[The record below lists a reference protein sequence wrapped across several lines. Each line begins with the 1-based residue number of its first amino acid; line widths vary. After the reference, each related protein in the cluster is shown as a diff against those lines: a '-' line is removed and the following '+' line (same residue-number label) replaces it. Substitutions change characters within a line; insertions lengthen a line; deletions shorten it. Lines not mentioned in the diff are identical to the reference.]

1 MPCRAIPTNTK
12 ACVML
17 SKIIQYSLDNRL
29 LILFLAVAILIMG
42 GYISQ
47 KVEVDVFPDL
57 TAPTVAVLTDAH
69 GIATEEVERMVTFP
83 IESALHGATDVRRV
97 RSSSSAGLSIVWV
110 EFNWGTDI
118 YIARQIVS
126 EKLVMLSNQ
135 MPEGVSSPILAP
147 QTSIMGEIM
156 LVALTS
162 DSLSMLDL
170 KNVADRQVKQRL
182 LSVTGVS
189 QVIVMGGEQK
199 EYQINADPLKMRYY
213 DVNLE
218 ELTSATRALNNNVSG
233 GFINEFGQE
242 YFVRAVGRSVNVDE
256 IGKSVVKIREGKP
269 VLISDVASVQI
280 GSPQK
285 IGSAFID
292 DTESVIMTVLKQ
304 PNTNTLQLTNDIDL
318 ALEDMEASLP
328 EGIEIN
334 SHFFRQAEFIRTAVN
349 NVLKVL
355 IEGGL
360 FVSIILFLF
369 LINMRTTIISLIAI
383 PLSLVIAL
391 TVLYL
396 LGFTV
401 NTMSLGGMAIAVGAL
416 VDDAIID
423 VENVHKR
430 LKQNYRKPPEER
442 EKNLRVIYL
451 ASTEIR
457 SSIVQATL
465 IIIVAFIPLFFLS
478 GMEGRMLKPLGVT
491 FIVSLFASMFIALTL
506 TPVLSSYFLTSP
518 GQLRRNIKGGNPLI
532 RKLNQAYEK
541 SLGRMLS
548 YPKTIIIVSGGL
560 LVLSIILMARFGRS
574 FLPDFNEGT
583 LTITTTSMPGISLEE
598 SNRLARKVDLEL
610 LQIPEVQHVSRRT
623 GRAEL
628 NEHSHGGS
636 NASEIDV
643 PFILEDRSREEFLE
657 EVRERFSGFSGLNIN
672 IGQPLSHRIDHLLSG
687 TRANIAI
694 KIFGV
699 QQETLFH
706 LSEEVELA
714 IRDVPGVVDLNREQ
728 MIEIPQ
734 IQIRPRRDMLL
745 KYGIPMN
752 QFTDFVETA
761 IGGLKVSE
769 VYENN
774 LNYDLVLRYDEPYRN
789 SAMAIENTL
798 IDTWNGLKIPLQYV
812 ADVVSVSGPNVIN
825 RENVQRK
832 MVVSANVADRD
843 IGSVV
848 HDVRLAL
855 DASIDLP
862 ENYRIEIGGQF
873 ESAQQAQKMLFFSS
887 LLAVLIIFII
897 LYQEFKNTLVAFIV
911 LLNLPLALIGGVL
924 SIWLTSGTISIPAII
939 GFITL
944 FGIATRNGILLV
956 SRYRHMQT
964 DGNSVEKSVREGSA
978 DRLNPIL
985 MTALASA
992 LALLPMVVA
1001 GQKPGNEIQAPMAI
1015 VILGGLITSTLL
1027 NLYVIP
1033 SVYYLIFKSGKK

>member
-1 MPCRAIPTNTK
+1 
-12 ACVML
+12 ML

-29 LILFLAVAILIMG
+29 LILFLAIATLLLG

-118 YIARQIVS
+118 YVARQIVS
-126 EKLVMLSNQ
+126 EKLGMMADQ
-135 MPEGVSSPILAP
+135 MPSGISSPVLAP

-162 DSLSMLDL
+162 DSLSMLEL

-182 LSVTGVS
+182 LSITGVS
-189 QVIVMGGEQK
+189 QIIVMGGDQK
-199 EYQINADPLKMRYY
+199 EYQILADPLKMRYY
-213 DVNLE
+213 DVSLE
-218 ELTSATRALNNNVSG
+218 DLASATRALNNNVSG

-242 YFVRAVGRSVNVDE
+242 YFVRAMGRSVNVE
-256 IGKSVVKIREGKP
+256 EVGKSVVKIQDGKP
-269 VLISDVASVQI
+269 VLINDVASVI
-280 GSPQK
+280 VGSPQR
-285 IGSAFID
+285 IGAAFID
-292 DTESVIMTVLKQ
+292 DIESVIMTVLKQ
-304 PNTNTLQLTNDIDL
+304 PNTNTLELTRDIDL
-318 ALEDMEASLP
+318 ALEDLNASLP
-328 EGIEIN
+328 AAITIN

-369 LINMRTTIISLIAI
+369 LLNMRTTIISLIAI
-383 PLSLVIAL
+383 PLSLIIAL

-396 LGFTV
+396 LGFTI

-430 LKQNYRKPPEER
+430 LKQNFHKPPEKR

-478 GMEGRMLKPLGVT
+478 GMEGRMLKPLGIT
-491 FIVSLFASMFIALTL
+491 FIVSLFASMFIAITL

-518 GQLRRNIKGGNPLI
+518 GQLRKNIKGGNPLI
-532 RKLNQAYEK
+532 QKLNLAYEK
-541 SLGRMLS
+541 SLVRMLK
-548 YPKTIIIVSGGL
+548 YPKTIIFASGIL
-560 LVLSIILMARFGRS
+560 LFLSIILMTRFGRS

-583 LTITTTSMPGISLEE
+583 LTITTTSMPGISLTE
-598 SNRLARKVDLEL
+598 SNRLARNVDLEL

-643 PFILEDRSREEFLE
+643 PFILGDRSREEFLE
-657 EVRERFSGFSGLNIN
+657 EVRERFAGFSGLNIN

-694 KIFGV
+694 KLFGES
-699 QQETLFH
+699 QETLFN

-714 IRDVPGVVDLNREQ
+714 IQDIPGVVDLNREQ

-734 IQIRPRRDMLL
+734 IQIRPRREMLL

-761 IGGLKVSE
+761 IAGLKVSE

-774 LNYDLVLRYDEPYRN
+774 LNYDLVLRYDEQYRN
-789 SAMAIENTL
+789 SARAIENTL
-798 IDTWNGLKIPLQYV
+798 IDTWNGVKIPLQYV
-812 ADVVSVSGPNVIN
+812 ADIVSVSGPNVIN

-848 HDVRLAL
+848 NDVKQTL
-855 DASIDLP
+855 DASIELP
-862 ENYRIEIGGQF
+862 ENYRIELGGQF
-873 ESAQQAQKMLFFSS
+873 ESARQAQKMLFFSS

-897 LYQEFKNTLVAFIV
+897 LYQEFKNTLVAFVV
-911 LLNLPLALIGGVL
+911 LLNLPLALIGGVV

-964 DGNSVEKSVREGSA
+964 DGHSLENSVREGSS

-1033 SVYYLIFKSGKK
+1033 SVYYLIFKNSKK

>member
-1 MPCRAIPTNTK
+1 
-12 ACVML
+12 ML

-29 LILFLAVAILIMG
+29 LILFLAVAILLMG

-57 TAPTVAVLTDAH
+57 TAPTVVVLTDAH

-126 EKLVMLSNQ
+126 EKLGMLANQ
-135 MPEGVSSPILAP
+135 MPAGVSSPILAP

-162 DSLSMLDL
+162 DSLSMLEL
-170 KNVADRQVKQRL
+170 RNVANRQVKQRL

-189 QVIVMGGEQK
+189 QVIVMGGDQK
-199 EYQINADPLKMRYY
+199 EYQIQADPLKMRYY
-213 DVNLE
+213 DVSLE
-218 ELTSATRALNNNVSG
+218 ELVTATRSLNNNVSG

-242 YFVRAVGRSVNVDE
+242 YFVRAVGRTVNVDE

-269 VLISDVASVQI
+269 VLINDVASVII
-280 GSPQK
+280 GSPQR
-285 IGSAFID
+285 IGAAFID

-304 PNTNTLQLTNDIDL
+304 PNTNTLQLTDDIDL
-318 ALEDMEASLP
+318 ALEDLEASLP
-328 EGIEIN
+328 KGIEIN
-334 SHFFRQAEFIRTAVN
+334 SRFFRQAEFIRTAVN

-369 LINMRTTIISLIAI
+369 LINMRTTLISLIAI
-383 PLSLVIAL
+383 PLSLIIAL

-396 LGFTV
+396 LGFTI

-430 LKQNYRKPPEER
+430 LKQNFQKPPEER
-442 EKNLRVIYL
+442 ENNLKVIYL

-478 GMEGRMLKPLGVT
+478 GMEGRMLKPLGIT
-491 FIVSLFASMFIALTL
+491 FIVSLFASMFIAITL
-506 TPVLSSYFLTSP
+506 TPVLASYFLTTP

-532 RKLNQAYEK
+532 RKLNQAYER
-541 SLGRMLS
+541 SLGRMLKF
-548 YPKTIIIVSGGL
+548 PKTIILSSAIL

-643 PFILEDRSREEFLE
+643 PFILDERSREKFLE
-657 EVRERFSGFSGLNIN
+657 EVRERFAGFSGLNIN

-694 KIFGV
+694 KIFGE
-699 QQETLFH
+699 QQETLFN
-706 LSEEVELA
+706 LSEEIELA

-761 IGGLKVSE
+761 IAGLKVSE

-774 LNYDLVLRYDEPYRN
+774 LNYDLVLRFDEPYRN
-789 SAMAIENTL
+789 SARAIENTF

-848 HDVRLAL
+848 HDVRQAL

-862 ENYRIEIGGQF
+862 ENYRIELGGQF

-897 LYQEFKNTLVAFIV
+897 LYQEFKNTLVAFVV
-911 LLNLPLALIGGVL
+911 LLNLPLALIGGVV

-964 DGNSVEKSVREGSA
+964 DGHSVEKSVREGSA

-1033 SVYYLIFKSGKK
+1033 SVYYLIFKSSKK

>member
-1 MPCRAIPTNTK
+1 
-12 ACVML
+12 ML
-17 SKIIQYSLDNRL
+17 TKIIQYSLDNRL
-29 LILFLAVAILIMG
+29 LILFLAMATLLLG

-47 KVEVDVFPDL
+47 RVEVDVFPDL

-118 YIARQIVS
+118 YVARQIVS
-126 EKLVMLSNQ
+126 EKLGMMADQ
-135 MPEGVSSPILAP
+135 MPSGISSPMLAP

-162 DSLSMLDL
+162 DSLSMLEL

-189 QVIVMGGEQK
+189 QIIVMGGDQK
-199 EYQINADPLKMRYY
+199 EYQILADPLKMKYY
-213 DVNLE
+213 DVSLE
-218 ELTSATRALNNNVSG
+218 DLASTTRALNNNVSG

-242 YFVRAVGRSVNVDE
+242 YFVRAMGRSLNVEE
-256 IGKSVVKIREGKP
+256 IGKSVVKIQEGKP
-269 VLISDVASVQI
+269 VLINDVASVII
-280 GSPQK
+280 GSPQR
-285 IGSAFID
+285 IGAAFID

-304 PNTNTLQLTNDIDL
+304 PNANTLELTQDIDL
-318 ALEDMEASLP
+318 ALEDLKASLP
-328 EGIEIN
+328 AEITVN

-369 LINMRTTIISLIAI
+369 LLNLRTTIISLIAI
-383 PLSLVIAL
+383 PLSLIIAL

-396 LGFTV
+396 LGFTI

-430 LKQNYRKPPEER
+430 LKQNFLKPPEKR

-478 GMEGRMLKPLGVT
+478 GMEGRMLKPLGIT
-491 FIVSLFASMFIALTL
+491 FIVSLFASMFIAITL
-506 TPVLSSYFLTSP
+506 TPVLSSYFLTAP
-518 GQLRRNIKGGNPLI
+518 GQLKKNIKGGNPLI
-532 RKLNQAYEK
+532 QKLNLAYEK
-541 SLGRMLS
+541 SLVRMLK
-548 YPKTIIIVSGGL
+548 YPKTIIFASGIL
-560 LVLSIILMARFGRS
+560 LFLSIILMTRFGRS

-598 SNRLARKVDLEL
+598 SNRLARNVDLEL

-643 PFILEDRSREEFLE
+643 PFILGERSREEFLE
-657 EVRERFSGFSGLNIN
+657 EVRERFAGFSGLNIN

-694 KIFGV
+694 KIFGES
-699 QQETLFH
+699 QETLFN

-714 IRDVPGVVDLNREQ
+714 IRDIPGVVDLNREQ

-734 IQIRPRRDMLL
+734 IQIRPRREMLL

-761 IGGLKVSE
+761 IAGLKVSE

-789 SAMAIENTL
+789 SARAIENIL
-798 IDTWNGLKIPLQYV
+798 IDTWNGVKIPLQYV
-812 ADVVSVSGPNVIN
+812 TDIVSVSGPNVIN

-848 HDVRLAL
+848 NDVKELL

-862 ENYRIEIGGQF
+862 ENYRIELGGQF

-897 LYQEFKNTLVAFIV
+897 LYQEFKNTLVAFVV
-911 LLNLPLALIGGVL
+911 LLNLPLALIGGVV

-964 DGNSVEKSVREGSA
+964 DGYSLENSIREGSS

-1033 SVYYLIFKSGKK
+1033 SVYYLIFKSRKK